1 MVVLKRLVF
10 FEHRFRCLTC
20 PWFPICA
27 HRGHFQNVKIL
38 PHQSHSVS
46 VCFCPKT
53 HIMWKIQC
61 EIGMFRVFHT
71 TCEICHF
78 CHFMFQLFTTIPTH
92 LLYPCHDG
100 VCLLRVGCWHRDA
113 TSNGTVGSAGNGFA
127 WKWVHP
133 QLAVQMEKMM
143 LNHCFDCMEDVRN
156 PGRKGDIQQ
165 SHKTISSFGIAI
177 YKEWMQRNVKFRMML
192 PVCKTAA

>member
-1 MVVLKRLVF
+1 MVVLKRWVF
-10 FEHRFRCLTC
+10 FEHGFHCLTC

-38 PHQSHSVS
+38 PHQSN
-46 VCFCPKT
+46 
-53 HIMWKIQC
+53 HIRFPYVFVRKHTLC
-61 EIGMFRVFHT
+61 GKFNVKLECFRVFHT
-71 TCEICHF
+71 TCEICQF

-113 TSNGTVGSAGNGFA
+113 TSNGTVGSAENGFA
-127 WKWVHP
+127 WKWVRP

-143 LNHCFDCMEDVRN
+143 LNHCFDCMENIRN
-156 PGRKGDIQQ
+156 PRRKGDIQQ
-165 SHKTISSFGIAI
+165 SHKTISSFGIVI
-177 YKEWMQRNVKFRMML
+177 YI
-192 PVCKTAA
+192 